1 MLLCSHQETIIA
13 YDDLLIR
20 RLKMDI
26 SRFAGFICGI
36 AVAALLIWALTRR
49 FNTDGKSKT
58 EYDERQKAARGV
70 GYMYG
75 FYILAGWVV
84 VLMALD
90 MLELKLPVTGTV
102 LYFTG
107 LVVSGLVLAG
117 YCIMHDAYWGM
128 NSNVGYYTKFFI
140 AIGALNLI
148 FGFLEM
154 AKGNMVVDGVL
165 QNNFINFEAGI
176 LIAGIGVLL
185 LIKKHK
191 DDVSETESE

>member
-1 MLLCSHQETIIA
+1 MNITG
-13 YDDLLIR
+13 
-20 RLKMDI
+20 
-26 SRFAGFICGI
+26 FAGFICGI
-36 AVAALLIWALTRR
+36 GVAVLLIWALTRR

-75 FYILAGWVV
+75 YYILAGWII
-84 VLMALD
+84 VLIALD
-90 MLELKLPVTGTV
+90 MLELTLPVTNTV
-102 LYFTG
+102 MYFAG

-128 NSNVGYYTKFFI
+128 NSNVGYYTRFFI

-148 FGFLEM
+148 FGFIEI
-154 AKGNMVVDGVL
+154 ARGHMVVDGVL

-176 LIAGIGVLL
+176 LIAGIGILL

-191 DDVSETESE
+191 DENSEDELSETESE

>member
-1 MLLCSHQETIIA
+1 MNIA
-13 YDDLLIR
+13 QL
-20 RLKMDI
+20 
-26 SRFAGFICGI
+26 AGFICGVG
-36 AVAALLIWALTRR
+36 VAALLVWAATRR
-49 FNTDGKSKT
+49 LNTDGRSRT

-75 FYILAGWVV
+75 FWALAGWMG

-90 MLELKLPVTGTV
+90 LMEAKLPVTNTV

-107 LVVSGLVLAG
+107 VVIAGLVLAW

-128 NSNVGYYTKFFI
+128 SSNVNVYTRFLI

-148 FGFLEM
+148 FGILEITR
-154 AKGNMVVDGVL
+154 GHMVVDGVL

-176 LIAGIGVLL
+176 LIAGIGIFL
-185 LIKKHK
+185 LIKSRR
-191 DDVSETESE
+191 DRREESGK